1 MLGMASHAS
10 VNPGSSLIGSLTDNV
25 SSSFRPILSPRLGQ
39 AFYTNPPYHGPGTFG
54 LDSSIDHARNRRV
67 DSSVLQADSKRQYLL
82 DLEKIRRG
90 DDTRTTLMI
99 KNIPNKYAF
108 PHYVFIWTFC

>member
-1 MLGMASHAS
+1 MLGMASRAS
-10 VNPGSSLIGSLTDNV
+10 VNPGSSLIGSLTDN
-25 SSSFRPILSPRLGQ
+25 SSTNFRPILSPRLGQ
-39 AFYTNPPYHGPGTFG
+39 VFYANPPYHGPGTFG
-54 LDSSIDHARNRRV
+54 LDSSIDRARNRRV
-67 DSSVLQADSKRQYLL
+67 DSSVLQADSKRQYQL

-108 PHYVFIWTFC
+108 PHYVFI